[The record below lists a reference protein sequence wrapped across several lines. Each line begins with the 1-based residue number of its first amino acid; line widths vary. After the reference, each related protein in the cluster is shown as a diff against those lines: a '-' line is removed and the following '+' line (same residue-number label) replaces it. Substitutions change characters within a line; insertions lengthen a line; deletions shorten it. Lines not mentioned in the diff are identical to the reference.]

1 VLKTDGRYYIGS
13 TYCDLPAGNYN
24 TDENGK
30 LLNGFVNKEDGIY
43 YYVNGNSPVPG
54 LICVDGEFYYVY
66 WGGKLIT
73 NQSFFVS
80 VTNGYTIP
88 MTYNFDEYGRVIR

>member
-1 VLKTDGRYYIGS
+1 VTKD
-13 TYCDLPAGNYN
+13 
-24 TDENGK
+24 
-30 LLNGFVNKEDGIY
+30 DGIY
-43 YYVNGNSPVPG
+43 YYVNGNSPAPG